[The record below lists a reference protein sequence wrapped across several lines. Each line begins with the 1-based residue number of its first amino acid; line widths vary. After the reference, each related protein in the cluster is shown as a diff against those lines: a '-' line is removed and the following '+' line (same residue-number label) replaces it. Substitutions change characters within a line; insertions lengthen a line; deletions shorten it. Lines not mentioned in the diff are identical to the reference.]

1 MSSQLQ
7 VSISNPSQIKTHTWN
22 NISSSEVFGAI
33 LCNNPPLKTSKFPT
47 FLGEPFCSPVP
58 PRSFIFPPV
67 FLAPP
72 LNYGIDS
79 FLSLDFFCFEISF
92 FSSCPVWPRIA
103 PTASTNQ
110 VLRFNGVFWAYLTGF
125 RPLKSSPRPFSPEAA
140 APDTFFLVLC
150 GPAGLPD
157 IRVDLGFPA
166 ATRASPYTV
175 GVSPGPKEEDRE
187 EDPTEGLK
195 EAQAGPP
202 PRHPNQKRES
212 QDFPSRPPKK
222 LLAFVRGSGF
232 RGRRVTFL
240 LVWMLPPR
248 PWPAYRQAHAR
259 GCGPRTALCCPYTQ
273 CP

>member
-92 FSSCPVWPRIA
+92 FPRAPFGPVSRRQLQLTKFYGLMGFFGPIWR
-103 PTASTNQ
+103 
-110 VLRFNGVFWAYLTGF
+110 VFGRWSLH
-125 RPLKSSPRPFSPEAA
+125 
-140 APDTFFLVLC
+140 
-150 GPAGLPD
+150 
-157 IRVDLGFPA
+157 
-166 ATRASPYTV
+166 
-175 GVSPGPKEEDRE
+175 PGPFLQR
-187 EDPTEGLK
+187 
-195 EAQAGPP
+195 
-202 PRHPNQKRES
+202 R
-212 QDFPSRPPKK
+212 RPQTH
-222 LLAFVRGSGF
+222 FS
-232 RGRRVTFL
+232 
-240 LVWMLPPR
+240 
-248 PWPAYRQAHAR
+248 
-259 GCGPRTALCCPYTQ
+259 
-273 CP
+273 

>member
-1 MSSQLQ
+1 MFRNF
-7 VSISNPSQIKTHTWN
+7 V
-22 NISSSEVFGAI
+22 
-33 LCNNPPLKTSKFPT
+33 
-47 FLGEPFCSPVP
+47 
-58 PRSFIFPPV
+58 
-67 FLAPP
+67 
-72 LNYGIDS
+72 
-79 FLSLDFFCFEISF
+79 

-150 GPAGLPD
+150 GPASLPD
-157 IRVDLGFPA
+157 IWVDLGFPA
-166 ATRASPYTV
+166 ATRASPYTL
-175 GVSPGPKEEDRE
+175 GGSPGPKEEDRE

-195 EAQAGPP
+195 
-202 PRHPNQKRES
+202 RHRRDHLPATQTKREKPRL
-212 QDFPSRPPKK
+212 PSRPSKK

-248 PWPAYRQAHAR
+248 P
-259 GCGPRTALCCPYTQ
+259 
-273 CP
+273 